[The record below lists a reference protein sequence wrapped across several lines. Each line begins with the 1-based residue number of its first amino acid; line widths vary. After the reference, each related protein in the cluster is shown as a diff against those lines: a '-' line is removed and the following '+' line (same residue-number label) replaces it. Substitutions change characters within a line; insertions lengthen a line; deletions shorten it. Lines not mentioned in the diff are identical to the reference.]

1 MSLDKHNTIP
11 VDTHVWQIA
20 VRDYKFRFEGK
31 APKTISPAIYKA
43 VGKHFADIFGD
54 YAGWGH
60 SVLFAADL
68 KTIEGR
74 VKIEEGVDVKTED
87 LSAKVKVKEEIKE
100 EKMELSRIKVEA
112 SSEILPRL
120 ERHSSTMSVN
130 QELAGIHLEDGS
142 NTASHESEPGQG
154 ARRRQPK
161 RRRQ

>member
-31 APKTISPAIYKA
+31 APKAISPAIYKA

-68 KTIEGR
+68 KNIEGR
-74 VKIEEGVDVKTED
+74 VKIEEGDFKTEAG
-87 LSAKVKVKEEIKE
+87 LSVKVKVKKEIKE
-100 EKMELSRIKVEA
+100 EEIEPTPRIKIEA
-112 SSEILPRL
+112 SKEKVIPRL
-120 ERHSSTMSVN
+120 ERHPSTTSVN
-130 QELAGIHLEDGS
+130 QELAGIHLEDEYS
-142 NTASHESEPGQG
+142 GQEQ
-154 ARRRQPK
+154 ARTRQSK
-161 RRRQ
+161 RIRQ